1 MITVPAYRFAIS
13 EALRHKR
20 RALSN
25 RPGLTT
31 RVARAWALADACF
44 HACYLDFYGVLKADA
59 LIMGEDHLL
68 NVLCAFIMGRQGKQV
83 LVVDDRVNSDPRITQ
98 RFEMQFPAMDQL
110 ICSALG
116 LRHEPDEAL
125 IAQLARHCRG
135 FSNSDGQ
142 CLVHQLE
149 TATLVHDTSQ
159 AIHSFWAEPAQ
170 EATVSLGLEALH
182 FWPRDKLDIF
192 GTEIGKCPQY
202 RAEFDSIILTSAS
215 QYSRLNDNQ
224 IPIIVV
230 GDAKVPLELFEFYR
244 ASDRLREIL
253 DVIKV
258 LCHGEDVPA
267 TNQYHA

>member
-1 MITVPAYRFAIS
+1 
-13 EALRHKR
+13 
-20 RALSN
+20 
-25 RPGLTT
+25 
-31 RVARAWALADACF
+31 
-44 HACYLDFYGVLKADA
+44 
-59 LIMGEDHLL
+59 MGEDHLL
-68 NVLCAFIMGRQGKQV
+68 NVLCAFIMGRQGKRV

-116 LRHEPDEAL
+116 LRHDPGETL
-125 IAQLARHCRG
+125 ISQLAHHCHG
-135 FSNSDGQ
+135 FLNSDGE

-149 TATLVHDTSQ
+149 HATLVHHASQ
-159 AIHSFWAEPAQ
+159 ATHSFWVEPAQ
-170 EATVSLGLEALH
+170 ETIVSLGLEALH
-182 FWPRDKLDIF
+182 FWSRDKLDIF

-267 TNQYHA
+267 ANQHHA